1 MRNLP
6 RSVFATP
13 GSRAHGFAFTVPQSN
28 KDFGGL
34 TVVFAA
40 RTAAISK
47 VRGAAVDCAREF
59 PPLLTRAVVVCLCV
73 CVRRP
78 TRDRAQMRAP
88 CFAYL
93 TITCKGKRPYRGA
106 VFVYSLLT
114 RMVAP
119 DIVLIVCSW
128 CLDKSDMEANK
139 FVNLPAFFRSD
150 PA

>member
-1 MRNLP
+1 
-6 RSVFATP
+6 
-13 GSRAHGFAFTVPQSN
+13 
-28 KDFGGL
+28 
-34 TVVFAA
+34 
-40 RTAAISK
+40 
-47 VRGAAVDCAREF
+47 
-59 PPLLTRAVVVCLCV
+59 VCLCV

-150 PA
+150 PASRKACAARPPLARATHCTRPANLSSHS